1 MSDGREVQR
10 ALQADDP
17 QRGRLLQVVETDVG
31 QQEPG
36 QDSEENRMTTRQW
49 NWMKHRRELGLC
61 ESCGDPS
68 GDMRLCPTCYQQ
80 QIAYQRK
87 RRHNKPWEPGQPG
100 RPPERACYVT
110 KHLRELLKQQKKGGK
125 S

>member
-1 MSDGREVQR
+1 
-10 ALQADDP
+10 
-17 QRGRLLQVVETDVG
+17 
-31 QQEPG
+31 
-36 QDSEENRMTTRQW
+36 MTTRQW

-80 QIAYQRK
+80 ELAYQRK
-87 RRHNKPWEPGQPG
+87 RRHSKPWQPGDPG
-100 RPPERACYVT
+100 RPPIVGSCDVT
-110 KHLRELLKQQKKGGK
+110 KHLRELMKRANKKGQ